1 MLNNKWHSIWNN
13 RTTDH
18 NEINLQ
24 TLINLDGFD
33 SGAGKINAIDWT
45 EYTRRLVDLL
55 HIENGESV
63 YEVGCGSGALLYS
76 ISEHVDIKAGGNDYS
91 DRLINVAKEAFL
103 IPDNFTCTEA
113 SQISTSPQFD
123 YTISNGVFHY
133 FSKDHAA
140 VVLEKMIEKS
150 RRGVAILEIPDL
162 NTKLLSEEFRRGA
175 LPKEEYERKYK
186 GLEHTYYERKWFTDF
201 ARSLGYIANIFD
213 GFAPNYSQNKYRF
226 GCIINKC
233 KR

>member
-45 EYTRRLVDLL
+45 EYTKLLVDLL

-91 DRLINVAKEAFL
+91 DRLINVAKEAFQ

-113 SQISTSPQFD
+113 SQISTSPNLTTQ
-123 YTISNGVFHY
+123 YLAEY
-133 FSKDHAA
+133 F
-140 VVLEKMIEKS
+140 I
-150 RRGVAILEIPDL
+150 
-162 NTKLLSEEFRRGA
+162 
-175 LPKEEYERKYK
+175 
-186 GLEHTYYERKWFTDF
+186 
-201 ARSLGYIANIFD
+201 IFQKTTQPL
-213 GFAPNYSQNKYRF
+213 F
-226 GCIINKC
+226 
-233 KR
+233 